1 MMPGTRYARMLM
13 IIVAIVVALGMVV
26 AMAGGAAVSPVAR

>member
-1 MMPGTRYARMLM
+1 MMPGSRYARILM

-26 AMAGGAAVSPVAR
+26 ATAGTPTAP

>member
-1 MMPGTRYARMLM
+1 MMPGSRYARILM

-26 AMAGGAAVSPVAR
+26 AMAGTPAVR

>member
-13 IIVAIVVALGMVV
+13 IVVAIVVALGMVV
-26 AMAGGAAVSPVAR
+26 AMAGSPVVR